1 MSQQLDL
8 FSGGNASVPAH
19 LRHVR
24 SGLTDSIANTI
35 GGEAVPTIGLKGSR
49 FRLKEG
55 GQELAVRD
63 EHFLDVVIVA
73 SAPAVSR
80 IYYAQSFGADEQQK
94 PACFSAD
101 GVKPSPESETPQCA
115 SCALCPQNEKGSRIS
130 DNGQAAKA
138 CSYYRRLG
146 VVLLGDTSGK
156 VYRLD
161 VKSMGLFGE
170 GHGLGK
176 TFNEYVKFLR
186 SRNAELTTLVTR
198 LTFDTES
205 SVPKLLFQAARWLT
219 TEEYEISANHDREAA
234 DNAVKIEYKGES
246 VSLQAEAVLDIPG
259 ERPAVLEAPKPTPP
273 KPAPARSKPTVVP
286 APAPAPAPVAARP
299 APAPVAARPAPAP
312 VAVKPAPVADSMDD
326 LDSLLDALESF

>member
-1 MSQQLDL
+1 MSNQLDL
-8 FSGGNASVPAH
+8 FSGGNSSMPAH
-19 LRHVR
+19 LRHVQG
-24 SGLTDSIANTI
+24 GLTSSIADTI

-80 IYYAQSFGADEQQK
+80 IYYAQSYGADDTQK

-101 GVKPSPESETPQCA
+101 GVKPSSESEMPQCA

-161 VKSMGLFGE
+161 VKSLGLFGD
-170 GHGLGK
+170 GNGLGK

-186 SRNAELTTLVTR
+186 SRNAELTVLVTR

-219 TEEYEISANHDREAA
+219 TEEYEISNNHDREAA
-234 DNAVKIEYKGES
+234 DNAVKIEYRGAS

-259 ERPAVLEAPKPTPP
+259 ERPAVLEAPKPAAP
-273 KPAPARSKPTVVP
+273 KPAPARTKPVAVP
-286 APAPAPAPVAARP
+286 AAAPVQAAPAPAPVSN
-299 APAPVAARPAPAP
+299 
-312 VAVKPAPVADSMDD
+312 PAPVADSMDD
-326 LDSLLDALESF
+326 LDSLLDALSSF

>member
-8 FSGGNASVPAH
+8 FSGGNPSVPAH
-19 LRHVR
+19 LRNVQG
-24 SGLTDSIANTI
+24 GLTDSIADTI

-73 SAPAVSR
+73 AAPAISR
-80 IYYAQSFGADEQQK
+80 IYYAQSFGSDEQQK

-101 GVKPSPESETPQCA
+101 GVKPSSESEMPQCA

-138 CSYYRRLG
+138 CSYFRRLG
-146 VVLLGDTSGK
+146 VSLLGDTTGK

-170 GHGLGK
+170 GNGLGK
-176 TFNEYVKFLR
+176 SFNEYVKFLR

-198 LTFDTES
+198 LTFDTEA

-219 TEEYEISANHDREAA
+219 AEEYEISKNHDREAA
-234 DNAVKIEYKGES
+234 DSAVKIEYKGAS
-246 VSLQAEAVLDIPG
+246 VSLQAEAELDIPG
-259 ERPAVLEAPKPTPP
+259 ERPVALEAPKPAPP
-273 KPAPARSKPTVVP
+273 KPAPARTKPVAVQA
-286 APAPAPAPVAARP
+286 APAPVQAAPAPVAP
-299 APAPVAARPAPAP
+299 P
-312 VAVKPAPVADSMDD
+312 KPAPVADSMDD
-326 LDSLLDALESF
+326 LDSLLDALDSF

>member
-1 MSQQLDL
+1 MSNQLDI
-8 FSGGNASVPAH
+8 FSGGNPSVPAH
-19 LRHVR
+19 LRNVQG
-24 SGLTDSIANTI
+24 GLTDSIADTI

-63 EHFLDVVIVA
+63 EHFLDVIIVA
-73 SAPAVSR
+73 AAPAVSR
-80 IYYAQSFGADEQQK
+80 IYYAQSYGADDTQK

-101 GVKPSPESETPQCA
+101 GVKPSTESDMPQCS

-146 VVLLGDTSGK
+146 VTLLGDTSGK

-161 VKSMGLFGE
+161 VKSLGLFGD
-170 GHGLGK
+170 GNGLGK

-219 TEEYEISANHDREAA
+219 AEEYEASKNHDREAA
-234 DNAVKIEYKGES
+234 DNAVKIEYKGTS

-259 ERPAVLEAPKPTPP
+259 ERPVALEAPKPTPP
-273 KPAPARSKPTVVP
+273 KPAPARTKPTAVP
-286 APAPAPAPVAARP
+286 APAPVAAAPAPAPVAPARP
-299 APAPVAARPAPAP
+299 APV
-312 VAVKPAPVADSMDD
+312 VDSLED
-326 LDSLLDALESF
+326 LDSVLDALDSY

>member
-1 MSQQLDL
+1 MSNQLDL
-8 FSGGNASVPAH
+8 FSGGNPSVPAH
-19 LRHVR
+19 LRSVQG
-24 SGLTDSIANTI
+24 GLTDSIADTI
-35 GGEAVPTIGLKGSR
+35 GGEAVPTIGLKGSL

-73 SAPAVSR
+73 AAPAVSR
-80 IYYAQSFGADEQQK
+80 IYYAQSYGADDTQK

-101 GVKPSPESETPQCA
+101 GVKPSSESEMPQCA

-161 VKSMGLFGE
+161 VKSLGLFGD
-170 GHGLGK
+170 GNGLGK

-219 TEEYEISANHDREAA
+219 AEEYEISKNHDREAA
-234 DNAVKIEYKGES
+234 DNAVKIEYRGVS
-246 VSLQAEAVLDIPG
+246 MSLQAEATLDIPG
-259 ERPAVLEAPKPTPP
+259 DRPVAIEAPKPDAA
-273 KPAPARSKPTVVP
+273 KPAPAPARTKPVAVP
-286 APAPAPAPVAARP
+286 APAPVQAAPAPAPVS
-299 APAPVAARPAPAP
+299 
-312 VAVKPAPVADSMDD
+312 KPAPVADSMDD
-326 LDSLLDALESF
+326 LDSLLDALDSF

>member
-1 MSQQLDL
+1 MSKQIDL
-8 FSGGNASVPAH
+8 FSGSDSSVPVH
-19 LRHVR
+19 LR
-24 SGLTDSIANTI
+24 SAQGGLTDSIADTI

-63 EHFLDVVIVA
+63 EHYLDVVIVA
-73 SAPAVSR
+73 AAPAVSR
-80 IYYAQSFGADEQQK
+80 IYYSQSYGADDTQK

-101 GVKPSPESETPQCA
+101 GVKPSSESEMPQCA
-115 SCALCPQNEKGSRIS
+115 TCALCPQNEKGSRIS

-161 VKSMGLFGE
+161 VKSLGLFGD
-170 GHGLGK
+170 GNGLGK

-219 TEEYEISANHDREAA
+219 ADEYEISKHHDREAA
-234 DNAVKIEYKGES
+234 DNAVKIEYKGVS
-246 VSLQAEAVLDIPG
+246 VSLQAEATLDIPG
-259 ERPAVLEAPKPTPP
+259 QRPVTLEAPKPEAPKPEAPKPVRT
-273 KPAPARSKPTVVP
+273 KPAPAAAAP
-286 APAPAPAPVAARP
+286 APAPAPAPVSNP
-299 APAPVAARPAPAP
+299 P
-312 VAVKPAPVADSMDD
+312 PVADSMDD
-326 LDSLLDALESF
+326 LDNLLDALDAF

>member
-1 MSQQLDL
+1 MSNSIDL
-8 FSGGNASVPAH
+8 FSGGNPSVPAH
-19 LRHVR
+19 LRNVQG
-24 SGLTDSIANTI
+24 GLTDSIADTI

-73 SAPAVSR
+73 AAPAISR
-80 IYYAQSFGADEQQK
+80 IYYAQSFGSDEQQK

-101 GVKPSPESETPQCA
+101 GVKPSPESEMPQCA

-146 VVLLGDTSGK
+146 VSLLGDTSGK

-170 GHGLGK
+170 GNGLAK
-176 TFNEYVKFLR
+176 SFNEYVKFLR

-198 LTFDTES
+198 LTFDTEA

-219 TEEYEISANHDREAA
+219 AEEYEVSKNHDREAA
-234 DNAVKIEYKGES
+234 DNAVRIEYKGTS

-259 ERPAVLEAPKPTPP
+259 ERPAALEAPKPTPP
-273 KPAPARSKPTVVP
+273 KPAPARTKPVAVP
-286 APAPAPAPVAARP
+286 APAPAPVQA
-299 APAPVAARPAPAP
+299 APAPVAPP
-312 VAVKPAPVADSMDD
+312 KPAPVADSMDD
-326 LDSLLDALESF
+326 LDSLLDALDSF